1 MTDQPV
7 PIRTEFIT
15 LDAFLKWAGVA
26 STGGHAKALIASGT
40 VLVNGEVE
48 TRRGRKLRPDDVIS
62 IPEVGRWAI
71 QQEEA

>member
-7 PIRTEFIT
+7 SIKTDYIT

-26 STGGHAKALIASGT
+26 STGGHAKALIASGEIH
-40 VLVNGEVE
+40 VNGEME
-48 TRRGRKLRPDDVIS
+48 SRRGRKLRPGDVIV
-62 IPEVGRWAI
+62 IPRVGRWVI